1 MSRENVEVVRR
12 AYEAF
17 NRRDI
22 AALSTLVDPEVDFRS
37 TVESHRGLEGVAD
50 FVRSADETLDDFT
63 AIPTEIIDAG
73 EQVVVVVHERGR
85 GKGSGI
91 EVDHRFAHVWTIR
104 DGRAVA
110 FHAFTT
116 RTEALEAVRLSE

>member
-1 MSRENVEVVRR
+1 MSQENVEIVRR

-22 AALSTLVDPEVDFRS
+22 AALSTLVDPEIDFRS
-37 TVESHRGLEGVAD
+37 TVESHRGMEGVAD
-50 FVRSADETLDDFT
+50 FVRSADETLDGFT
-63 AIPTEIIDAG
+63 AVPTEIIDAG
-73 EQVVVVVHERGR
+73 KQVVVVVHERGR

-110 FHAFTT
+110 FHAFTK
-116 RTEALEAVRLSE
+116 RTEALEAVGLSE